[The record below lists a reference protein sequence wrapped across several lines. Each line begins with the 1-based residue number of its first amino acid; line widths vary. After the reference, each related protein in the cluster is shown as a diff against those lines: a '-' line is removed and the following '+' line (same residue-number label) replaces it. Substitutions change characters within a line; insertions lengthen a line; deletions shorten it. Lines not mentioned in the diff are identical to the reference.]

1 MDQNIILAVIVGFT
15 QIVKAFE
22 VPQRFLPFV
31 AILTGIVLM
40 FASNAGITGELAIQG
55 IVLGLMGIGLYSTT
69 TVGLLGK
76 GFSEKIGLS
85 RKSS

>member
-22 VPQRFLPFV
+22 VPQRILPFV